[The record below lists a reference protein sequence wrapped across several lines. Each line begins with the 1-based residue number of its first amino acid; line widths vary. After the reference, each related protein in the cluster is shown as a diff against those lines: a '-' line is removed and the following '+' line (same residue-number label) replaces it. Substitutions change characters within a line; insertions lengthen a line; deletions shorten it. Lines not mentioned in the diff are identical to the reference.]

1 MRPTRRTMCVVFTAL
16 FLITTAAT
24 VSLCE
29 PETHTAQGEFDRLLE
44 EAADAYR
51 AGQPAEARAR
61 LREATRLVSEEEKFH
76 GLLVDASEEY
86 DQGRLQASRAR
97 LKSATRI
104 VNPWLWLGVG
114 FVGQIFFTLR
124 FLVQWLAS
132 ERKQA
137 SVVPIAFWYF
147 SILGSVLLL
156 SYAIWRQDPI
166 IILGQSFNSLIYVRN
181 LMFIYRA
188 RRRES
193 AAAPGSEGPAS

>member
-1 MRPTRRTMCVVFTAL
+1 MRWSRRALCVVLTAL
-16 FLITTAAT
+16 FLTTTAAT

-29 PETHTAQGEFDRLLE
+29 PDVPAEGEFERLLAQAG
-44 EAADAYR
+44 AAHR
-51 AGQPAEARAR
+51 AGRPAEARAR
-61 LREATRLVSEEEKFH
+61 LRDAARLVSEDERFH
-76 GLLVDASEEY
+76 GLLADAGDEY
-86 DQGRLQASRAR
+86 DQGRLRASRRR
-97 LKSATRI
+97 LKTATRI

-147 SILGSVLLL
+147 SILGSLLLL

-188 RRRES
+188 RRREG
-193 AAAPGSEGPAS
+193 AAAEESEGSGS